1 MSNYG
6 EWLTCIDSDNSET
19 HWLKWKYW
27 EFRITKKPKE
37 KTYVIECDEIFKN
50 YFKTFFGYRKIEK
63 AQKVVDNAIRDFIRY
78 IKTKE
83 EIKECLKKD

>member
-6 EWLTCIDSDNSET
+6 EWFTNANLADVET
-19 HWLKWKYW
+19 YQFKWKYW

-50 YFKTFFGYRKIEK
+50 YFKTLFGYRKIEK
-63 AQKVVDNAIRDFIRY
+63 AQKVVDNAIRDFVRY

>member
-1 MSNYG
+1 MPNYG
-6 EWLTCIDSDNSET
+6 EWLSNENLNDVEIHYLD
-19 HWLKWKYW
+19 WKYW
-27 EFRITKKPKE
+27 EFKISKKPKE
-37 KTYVIECDEIFKN
+37 KTYVIDCDDIFKK
-50 YFKTFFGYRKIEK
+50 YFKTLFGYRKLEK